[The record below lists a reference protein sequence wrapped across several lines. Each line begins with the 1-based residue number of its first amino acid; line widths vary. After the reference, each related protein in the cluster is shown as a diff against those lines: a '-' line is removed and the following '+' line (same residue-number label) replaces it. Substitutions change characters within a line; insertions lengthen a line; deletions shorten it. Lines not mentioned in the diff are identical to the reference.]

1 MTDDPHPIHSTCNR
15 LRPALL
21 QLSRNGKNAEEKMTK
36 SIRSYP
42 KNERDNIINKRLANH
57 SGGLGYW
64 AAVDAIEAIKKA
76 KIKESKEK

>member
-1 MTDDPHPIHSTCNR
+1 
-15 LRPALL
+15 
-21 QLSRNGKNAEEKMTK
+21 MTK

-42 KNERDNIINKRLANH
+42 KHERDNIVNKRLANH

-76 KIKESKEK
+76 KIKESKERNELK